1 MSGSFWGKMGGQKT
15 GKDFDISASKK
26 AVEQSNELPDD
37 LLWVE
42 DGDAVTRC
50 GTVDGSAIRRT
61 HQLS

>member
-15 GKDFDISASKK
+15 GQDFDMSASKK

-50 GTVDGSAIRRT
+50 DMVDGRNPAPPGM
-61 HQLS
+61 